1 MATKNA
7 MQANDQEISDGM
19 AEIEL
24 QKLQRQY
31 RIMEGDRKAYSEES
45 RILIGK
51 QRYAIE
57 KLQKDN
63 DHLQNELRL
72 LEQRSEDKRKN
83 GIQSKKAESMAEQ
96 ADLLQRKIKFI
107 LSQITELDQETTKI
121 NSEIDVQRSKL
132 GGVNAASQN
141 NDAVGK
147 QVRVL
152 ENRLD
157 KALVKFNKSL
167 AVNKRLRAIIDN
179 LRRER
184 LVFDNIYHKFE
195 RELIEQKRQM
205 ADIIETSNAAYEAR
219 DEAQT
224 KIIAL
229 REKAEKE
236 HQSYIQEIK
245 ELDRSLEQDRKLKE
259 FMAAK
264 GSDRSERADGN
275 REGGKKGEKEK
286 LSGAKFPSQE
296 NLTVPLD
303 TYKSAFS
310 EIRKVTGISDTG
322 ELVQRFKGIEDQNFS
337 LFNYVN
343 EVNNE
348 IEMNAEE
355 MVEIQKR
362 IDAMRI
368 ECVLIEESR
377 KMEMQ
382 SLEESLNASNEKA
395 NAHEK
400 QYKEMTSIMSD
411 LRSSIEGLI
420 QTFQKTSK
428 RHVLSTDSQVADTEI
443 KDNAADD
450 ASPSVEN
457 DFSITDQDGNE
468 KSQQIVPDEA
478 GDVSPA
484 NDGSENVETTTSN
497 ESIDE
502 ASKDSASHSHQQSHQ
517 PAPSSAQPP
526 RTKKSER
533 VRVHLEFNLPSES
546 IGSQGVTEA
555 NLIQFLGLIEHKS
568 NELLTLNYL
577 INSPKKAVAQLAGLE
592 GQDGAISLIGA
603 GGVAGLLGQGPGAP
617 VGTLSIVAPSTGD
630 DHDSGDNQSDED
642 DRPLTREELRQK
654 TLRGLNKREKT
665 ATPRH
670 KAQTHKTKRRI
681 AIKKE

>member
-1 MATKNA
+1 
-7 MQANDQEISDGM
+7 
-19 AEIEL
+19 
-24 QKLQRQY
+24 
-31 RIMEGDRKAYSEES
+31 MEGDRKAYSEES

-51 QRYAIE
+51 QRMNGVNRYAIE

-96 ADLLQRKIKFI
+96 AGKMNTDTKYLDLLQRKIKFI

-654 TLRGLNKREKT
+654 TLRGVS
-665 ATPRH
+665 H
-670 KAQTHKTKRRI
+670 CI
-681 AIKKE
+681 IV